1 MESYK
6 DFKRKSEHYK
16 RLNKNATKLKSVSR
30 VFEKIYDLN
39 LWESQETKSGI
50 ASHKDWTTNTLTN
63 LLSTIDRYNIKTILD
78 IPCGDVNWIYSVFKS
93 VNKYIGADIVQALVK
108 DNIKT
113 HTDQNVEFKVVNIID
128 DNLISVDL
136 IYCRDLFMHLSNM
149 NVLNAIE
156 NIKKSGA
163 KYLFTS
169 FDSKVTVN
177 EDVLDGGYRP
187 INLTA
192 EPFNLPMP
200 IDFYDE
206 ETLFLDDFGRG
217 MGVWEINKL

>member
-1 MESYK
+1 MG
-6 DFKRKSEHYK
+6 
-16 RLNKNATKLKSVSR
+16 LTL
-30 VFEKIYDLN
+30 
-39 LWESQETKSGI
+39 ESQETKSGI

-78 IPCGDVNWIYSVFKS
+78 IPCGDVNWIYPVFKS